1 MSASLTRPS
10 MSKGDENENDKKR
23 DERKDGNRKESS
35 DGDGDEDDG
44 DDGGIV
50 LKWRSDLDAL
60 LSRITPRLS
69 SVLPIAMTGSEGG
82 AATA

>member
-1 MSASLTRPS
+1 
-10 MSKGDENENDKKR
+10 MSKGDENENDEDKKR
-23 DERKDGNRKESS
+23 DERKVGNKKESS
-35 DGDGDEDDG
+35 DGHGDEDDG